1 MKSRE
6 DEAMEVD
13 EVKDK
18 EEEVKVDVKVKG
30 VKIAENLICQI
41 TAENVGRNK
50 KLKTGNRIPVLI
62 LDCSGSM
69 GRWVQE
75 SVNAFIKLEKERM
88 DFNVF

>member
-6 DEAMEVD
+6 DEAMEVE
-13 EVKDK
+13 EVK

-50 KLKTGNRIPVLI
+50 KLKAGNRIPVLI
-62 LDCSGSM
+62 LD
-69 GRWVQE
+69 
-75 SVNAFIKLEKERM
+75 
-88 DFNVF
+88 

>member
-13 EVKDK
+13 EVKEK
-18 EEEVKVDVKVKG
+18 EEDVKVNVKG

-50 KLKTGNRIPVLI
+50 KLKAGNRIPVLI
-62 LDCSGSM
+62 LD
-69 GRWVQE
+69 
-75 SVNAFIKLEKERM
+75 
-88 DFNVF
+88 

>member
-18 EEEVKVDVKVKG
+18 EDEVKVDVKVKG

-41 TAENVGRNK
+41 TVENIGR
-50 KLKTGNRIPVLI
+50 
-62 LDCSGSM
+62 S
-69 GRWVQE
+69 
-75 SVNAFIKLEKERM
+75 
-88 DFNVF
+88 

>member
-6 DEAMEVD
+6 DEAMEVE
-13 EVKDK
+13 EVK

-50 KLKTGNRIPVLI
+50 RLKTGNRVPVLI
-62 LDCSGSM
+62 LD
-69 GRWVQE
+69 
-75 SVNAFIKLEKERM
+75 
-88 DFNVF
+88 

>member
-62 LDCSGSM
+62 LD
-69 GRWVQE
+69 
-75 SVNAFIKLEKERM
+75 
-88 DFNVF
+88 